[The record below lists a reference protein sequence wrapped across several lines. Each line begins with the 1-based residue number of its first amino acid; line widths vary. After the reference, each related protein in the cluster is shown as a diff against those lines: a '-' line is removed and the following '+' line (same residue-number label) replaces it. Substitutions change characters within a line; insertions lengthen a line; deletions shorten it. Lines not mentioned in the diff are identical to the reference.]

1 MSRERYGQWLARG
14 RGHQAEG
21 RAIDALLCYRRALRE
36 VAGAADARFHLGE
49 IAWQLGNPAD
59 AIAHWQA
66 AIDAAPQH
74 IASLQALAD
83 ACASVARFY
92 AALDAVERVLV
103 LQPGDVR
110 AGALATLL
118 RAGRGPVAD
127 EALASALGSGA
138 PGGGPWPLGL
148 LARVVERIGV
158 AGDAAAAPQVRERL
172 LELALASPATQ
183 ANGDALRTIA
193 LTLAKAGDRQHA
205 PAFAQRYAH
214 ACTAAQRTPMPLLW
228 PQRSAGPALRAG
240 LLRLPDDALADAL
253 QAQLGNSFAAD
264 RCSWT
269 VLTLGA
275 LPASPE
281 AAARAIA
288 ALDLDV
294 LIDAGGLAHPAGPLL
309 ALQPARTLWGLARH
323 DVPAVESLVDRVF
336 HLDGAGTAKTGAGPV
351 VAGIDA
357 LVAALAERHRAVASD
372 PAAQASAAELAA
384 HWEAAVRAHQ
394 SGDAPAARAE
404 YDWVLGRQPAHA
416 PGHYLRAILDRDQ
429 GAIDAAV
436 SGLRAALAAAPGFD
450 DARAAL
456 ANLLIDGGDPR
467 GARLL
472 VREGF
477 AGSAQSAAHSAALWR
492 ALGQA
497 ELKLGDA
504 ASATAAFAEAIAR
517 EPDNAEAHY
526 NHGVALQMQRDL
538 AGAARAYQR
547 ALAFR
552 PELDAA
558 EFNLGV
564 VFDQQGHA
572 GAAIAA
578 FTQVLARAPGHV
590 AAYKAL
596 GETLLAAGRVD
607 AWAANFER
615 FERHCPD
622 HLAVAVQAL
631 EVCAYRGDY
640 SRLARCLDDLRRE
653 RYTAGDA
660 GEILDA
666 LQQLVYLLHFFD
678 VEPGLIARYER
689 THAELARR
697 IYGDP
702 WPRAT
707 PRRPGRLRIGYLSG
721 DFRNHVM
728 GKMMW
733 EVLHRHDRGRFEV
746 FGYATTDTRDAWTE
760 RIRSTLA
767 HFDSVASLSDDDA
780 ARRIGEDDLDLLVD
794 LSTHTK
800 GARPGILARKPA
812 RVQITHVASAGT
824 TALATIDFKL
834 TDRHADVEGD
844 DESRSGV
851 EGLLAM
857 EGCVYPWRSIE
868 PAPGGLYRRDAL
880 RISAAATV
888 IGAFSAPLK
897 LSQRCLATWRDVLA
911 RIPGAVLAFSP
922 VDPALRGTYARLAAS
937 SGIDPK
943 RIVFIPQGRDDA
955 ENQARYRLVDLV
967 LDPMPYGGV
976 NGTMEAL
983 AMGVPVVTLVGRRH
997 AERSSYSILTNL
1009 GVTDTI
1015 ARTGPE
1021 YVDIAA
1027 RLAGEPGF
1035 MREVRDRIARGLAH
1049 SPLTDMA
1056 AHVRNLEH
1064 AYVAALAQAAPE
1076 TLVAAEGPAPTL
1088 RADG

>member
-1 MSRERYGQWLARG
+1 VSREQYGQWLARG
-14 RGHQAEG
+14 RGHQVEG
-21 RAIDALLCYRRALRE
+21 RAIDALLCFRRALRE

-74 IASLQALAD
+74 LASLHALAD
-83 ACASVARFY
+83 ACASVGRFD
-92 AALDAVERVLV
+92 AAFDAVARVLA

-110 AGALATLL
+110 TAALATLL
-118 RAGRGPVAD
+118 SAGRGPVPD

-138 PGGGPWPLGL
+138 PGAGTTWPLGL
-148 LARVVERIGV
+148 LARVVERIGA
-158 AGDAAAAPQVRERL
+158 AGDAAAPPQVRERL
-172 LELALASPATQ
+172 LELALASPVTQ

-193 LTLAKAGDRQHA
+193 FALAKAGDRGHA
-205 PAFAQRYAH
+205 SAFAQRYAQ
-214 ACTAAQRTPMPLLW
+214 ACAAAQRTPTPLLW

-240 LLRLPDDALADAL
+240 LLRLPEDTLADVLEAK
-253 QAQLGNSFAAD
+253 LGSSFAVHQCALN
-264 RCSWT
+264 
-269 VLTLGA
+269 VFTLGA

-309 ALQPARTLWGLARH
+309 ALRPARALWGLAGH
-323 DVPAVESLVDRVF
+323 DAPSVEALIDRVF
-336 HLDGAGTAKTGAGPV
+336 RLDGSDEL
-351 VAGIDA
+351 I
-357 LVAALAERHRAVASD
+357 AALAERHRAVASD
-372 PAAQASAAELAA
+372 PAAQASAGELAA

-404 YDWVLGRQPAHA
+404 YDWVLERQPGHA

-436 SGLRAALAAAPGFD
+436 SGLRAALAAAPEFD

-456 ANLLIDGGDPR
+456 ANLLIDGGDPG
-467 GARLL
+467 GARRL
-472 VREGF
+472 VGEGL
-477 AGSAQSAAHSAALWR
+477 ARSAQSAALWR

-660 GEILDA
+660 DEILDA

-678 VEPGLIARYER
+678 VEPGLIAGYER

-707 PRRPGRLRIGYLSG
+707 PRRPGRLRIGYVSG

-760 RIRSTLA
+760 RIRSAVA
-767 HFDSVASLSDDDA
+767 HFDNVASLSDDDA
-780 ARRIGEDDLDLLVD
+780 ARRIAQDDLDLLVD

-812 RVQITHVASAGT
+812 RAQITHVASAGT

-857 EGCVYPWRSIE
+857 DGCVYPWRSIE

-880 RISAAATV
+880 RIPADATV

-922 VDPALRGTYARLAAS
+922 VNPALRSTYVGLAAS

-1021 YVDIAA
+1021 YVDIAV
-1027 RLAGEPGF
+1027 RLAGDPGF
-1035 MREVRDRIARGLAH
+1035 MREVRDRIAQGLAH
-1049 SPLTDMA
+1049 SPLTDMTT
-1056 AHVRNLEH
+1056 HVRNLEH

-1076 TLVAAEGPAPTL
+1076 TLVAAESPAPTPH
-1088 RADG
+1088 ADG